1 MQSEILI
8 EKAEKELQMTE
19 EEMFEA
25 QDEALQEAMEW
36 FDYNNNGFETVEPSL
51 AADVVLDCLNGHGVT
66 HWTREAAY
74 EWLMELMQ
82 FYMISLESQL
92 EGFYENDTAHEAK
105 NGY

>member
-8 EKAEKELQMTE
+8 EKAEKELQITE
-19 EEMFEA
+19 EEMYEA
-25 QDEALQEAMEW
+25 QDEALLEAMEW
-36 FDYNNNGFETVEPSL
+36 FDYNNSIDTIEPSY
-51 AADVVLDCLNGHGVT
+51 AADIVLDCLNANGVT

-74 EWLMELMQ
+74 GWLMELMQ
-82 FYMISLESQL
+82 WYMISLENQL